1 MSHNFKMEDA
11 DESNGDKTVIIK
23 ELIDIIENSIN
34 ISERIEA
41 LKKLNLN
48 EFHLEKGYIDQE
60 NTFTF
65 FENLLISDSNEKVR
79 EEAAKFIYHNYINK
93 AVEPLN
99 WVLHHE
105 TSANTLS
112 TVYELLISIISRLV
126 TDDNSDSKAILVKLI
141 TQMDDKD
148 FKVGIAELTR
158 TKDLSVYK
166 PNEIGAILRNYF
178 AHTYIKRR
186 YWRVK
191 YKIENCKITELD
203 FIFKGLSHLPIAIKE
218 LTALKELILRYNQ
231 INYLPEWLGN
241 LTALEIL
248 NININ
253 SLIELPLSIG
263 KLTNLKELLLWKNE
277 LRTLPDS
284 IGFLKNLKKLNLRLN
299 QLENLPSS
307 FGNLTNLVD
316 LNLHDNKLKFLPES
330 FPMLS
335 CLELLNLSWNNIET
349 LPQSIGNL
357 KNLKTLD
364 LERNE
369 LKVLPSSI
377 GSLYSLEYLNLRDN
391 KLRSLPQ
398 SLSKLINLKVLN
410 ISRNLLE
417 KCPEMIIQCPT
428 LEEVF
433 LGENNFTITTDCEEI
448 LNQKGVSIHF

>member
-1 MSHNFKMEDA
+1 MSPNFKMENI

-23 ELIDIIENSIN
+23 ELINIIENSIN

-48 EFHLEKGYIDQE
+48 ELHLEKGYIDQE
-60 NTFTF
+60 NIFTF

-79 EEAAKFIYHNYINK
+79 EEAAKFIYHNYFNK

-105 TSANTLS
+105 TSVNTLS
-112 TVYELLISIISRLV
+112 TVYELLISIISRLETV
-126 TDDNSDSKAILVKLI
+126 VNSDSKAVLVKL
-141 TQMDDKD
+141 TNQMNDVD
-148 FKVGIAELTR
+148 FEIGIDELSR
-158 TKDLSVYK
+158 IKSLSSYK
-166 PNEIGAILRNYF
+166 SNELGAILRNYF
-178 AHTYIKRR
+178 AHVYLKRR

-191 YKIENCKITELD
+191 YKIEKCKITELD

-218 LTALKELILRYNQ
+218 LTTLKELILRYNQ

-241 LTALEIL
+241 LTELEIL

-253 SLIELPLSIG
+253 NLIELPLSIG

-277 LRTLPDS
+277 LRTLPDT

-307 FGNLTNLVD
+307 FGNLSSLVD
-316 LNLHDNKLKFLPES
+316 LNLHDNKLQYLPES
-330 FPMLS
+330 FPMLKN
-335 CLELLNLSWNNIET
+335 LEILNLSWNNIET

-357 KNLKTLD
+357 NNLKTLD

-369 LKVLPSSI
+369 LKVLPNSI
-377 GSLYSLEYLNLRDN
+377 GSLSSLEYLNLRDN
-391 KLRSLPQ
+391 KLQTLPE
-398 SLSKLINLKVLN
+398 SLSKLTNLKVLN
-410 ISRNLLE
+410 ISRNLLQQ
-417 KCPEMIIQCPT
+417 CPEIILQCPI

-433 LGENNFTITTDCEEI
+433 LGENNFSITTDCEEK
-448 LNQKGVSIHF
+448 LNLKGLSIHF